1 MKRLIYSFSSAFIG
15 ITKRYAGW
23 RTGKILAAALSVF
36 PAVCAQ
42 TDARNFF
49 ADNVGIYHWAG
60 RQANGVASG
69 IRAVLALNGSVVRI
83 AVSPR
88 MDIDYN
94 RSSLCIPSFRLSNVL
109 GDADLRS
116 ALADPRLKVVMAT
129 VYDGASFAD
138 CRTPLYLNL
147 AFYSEANTARMVAEY
162 SDFVYR
168 LHVLF
173 AGTGKR
179 FILANWE
186 GDNAIY
192 CGSADGYAFS
202 DEFRANCDRLYPEYY
217 GGNANPRESI
227 EAMILWHR
235 ARRRGVKS
243 GIERARTEGLSGID
257 VLMAPE
263 ISAVRMLHDRGFA
276 SVLYDVLPRISFDY
290 VSYSS
295 WESLGAAKPAD
306 ALASDLELIRSVSA
320 SNRIIVGEMGF
331 SRSAYGD
338 RQLAA
343 AQAYDDAAIRWG
355 AAYII
360 YWSLYDSDPSNDFGL
375 FDVNGALTAIGAYYR
390 SMFTVTAASR
400 PTEVH

>member
-1 MKRLIYSFSSAFIG
+1 M
-15 ITKRYAGW
+15 TKQYVGC
-23 RTGKILAAALSVF
+23 RTGKMLAAVLSVF

-42 TDARNFF
+42 PDVRTFF
-49 ADNVGIYHWAG
+49 AVNVGIYHWAG
-60 RQANGVASG
+60 RQADGVASG
-69 IRAVLALNGSVVRI
+69 VRAVLALNGSVVRI
-83 AVSPR
+83 ALSPR

-94 RSSLCIPSFRLSNVL
+94 RSSQCLPFFRLANVL
-109 GDADLRS
+109 DDDDLRS

-129 VYDGASFAD
+129 VYDGVSFAD
-138 CRTPLYLNL
+138 CWNPSYLNL
-147 AFYSEANTARMVAEY
+147 GFYSEANTTRLVAEY

-192 CGSADGYAFS
+192 CGSAYSYAFL
-202 DEFRANCDRLYPEYY
+202 DEFRANCDRLYPQYY
-217 GGNANPRESI
+217 GGNENPRESI

-235 ARRRGVKS
+235 ARFLGAKS
-243 GIERARTEGLSGID
+243 GIERARAEGLSGID

-276 SVLYDVLPRISFDY
+276 TVLYDVLPRISFDY

-306 ALASDLELIRSVSA
+306 TLASDLDLIRSVTA
-320 SNRIIVGEMGF
+320 SSSIIVGEMGF

-343 AQAYDDAAIRWG
+343 VQAYNNAAIRWG

-360 YWSLYDSDPSNDFGL
+360 CWSLYDSDPRNDFGL
-375 FDVNGALTAIGAYYR
+375 FDVNGALTPIGAYYR
-390 SMFTVTAASR
+390 SMFTVPAVPPPAEIR
-400 PTEVH
+400 